1 MSFLGPPPT
10 PTAAEETAIENDGW
24 FPAIDLA
31 HLRSTVR
38 LDGTVTPDRLAH
50 AAINAVLSINAE
62 LAVYKAAQQAAG
74 HLTLAE
80 VPAPKIAGESSQLQR
95 YRRAI
100 YASVQADLVERYR
113 DFDTTGA
120 GDKAA
125 EKLELRIDDLRRD
138 LRWAIADLVGRRRTT
153 VELI

>member
-1 MSFLGPPPT
+1 MSFLGTQPA
-10 PTAAEETAIENDGW
+10 PTADEETALENDGW
-24 FPAIDLA
+24 FPAIDLQ
-31 HLRSTVR
+31 HLRRTVR

-50 AAINAVLSINAE
+50 AAINAVLSVNAE
-62 LAVYKAAQQAAG
+62 LASYKEAQQYAG
-74 HLTLAE
+74 HATLGD
-80 VPAPKIAGESSQLQR
+80 VPAPQVAGESAQLQR

-100 YASVQADLVERYR
+100 YASVQADLIEHYR

-138 LRWAIADLVGRRRTT
+138 LRWAIADIVGRRRTT